1 MAFKRASSNRRPVTP
16 LDAVARGSGG
26 GQDGGMSNL
35 ESRVGA
41 LEAKVDALRVD
52 VAELRGKVSQLPTVW
67 TVVMAN
73 LGLAITVAAL
83 VFTVAR
89 ATR

>member
-1 MAFKRASSNRRPVTP
+1 MAFKRAASNRRPVTH
-16 LDAVARGSGG
+16 LDPVAPDSGG
-26 GQDGGMSNL
+26 GQDGGISNL

-52 VAELRGKVSQLPTVW
+52 VAELKGKVSQLPTVW

-73 LGLAITVAAL
+73 FGLAITVAAL
-83 VFTVAR
+83 ASTIAR